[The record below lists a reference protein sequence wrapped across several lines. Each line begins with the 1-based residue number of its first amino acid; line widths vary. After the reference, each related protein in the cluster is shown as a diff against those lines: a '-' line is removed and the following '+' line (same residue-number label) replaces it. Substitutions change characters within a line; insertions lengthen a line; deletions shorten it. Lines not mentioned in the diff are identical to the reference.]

1 MQFVLTIPKGTDIM
15 EFLHELDGGEGLT
28 KDAWYFMHQNV
39 VQKLMEQSNASHLA
53 PALALADG
61 NISFS
66 LHYNQQHVGVIALHA
81 MPCKDSQ
88 NHPLWFVVSDM
99 YLSET
104 SPIQIAFRRLSPVPN
119 ESIFLKLEETEN
131 I

>member
-15 EFLHELDGGEGLT
+15 EFLQELDGEEGLT
-28 KDAWYFMHQNV
+28 KDAWYFMHRNV
-39 VQKLMEQSNASHLA
+39 VEKLMEQSKASHLA

-66 LHYNQQHVGVIALHA
+66 LHYNQQHVGVIALRT

-119 ESIFLKLEETEN
+119 ESIFLELEKTEN